1 MILKEIEDE
10 PLELT
15 DENDML
21 LTECCAILS
30 LIHKDLDRMYEN
42 TKKKIN
48 VSLAEIDTLM
58 TLINSVEN
66 KIDEANKISQQL
78 FNLYKEINNS

>member
-1 MILKEIEDE
+1 MILKEIEDK

-30 LIHKDLDRMYEN
+30 LIYKDLDRMYEN

-66 KIDEANKISQQL
+66 KIEEANKISQQL